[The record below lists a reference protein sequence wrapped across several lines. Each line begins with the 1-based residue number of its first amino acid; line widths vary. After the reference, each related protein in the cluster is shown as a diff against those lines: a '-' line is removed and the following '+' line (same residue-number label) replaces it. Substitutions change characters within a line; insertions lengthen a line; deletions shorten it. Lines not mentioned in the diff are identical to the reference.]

1 MRRLKDLQGEFERA
15 VFLAA
20 YHSLQQRRRR
30 HWALLGLVAK
40 HGLRGLAFSWPAYV
54 LALAA
59 VYSDTSHALAYL
71 AVLLLA
77 VGVSGMILI
86 RGVRDD
92 YRTRVQG
99 RLREKTGHSG
109 V

>member
-1 MRRLKDLQGEFERA
+1 M
-15 VFLAA
+15 
-20 YHSLQQRRRR
+20 
-30 HWALLGLVAK
+30 VAK

-59 VYSDTSHALAYL
+59 VYGDTSHALAYL

-77 VGVSGMILI
+77 MGVSGMILI

-92 YRTRVQG
+92 YRVRVQG
-99 RLREKTGHSG
+99 RLREKTGHPG